1 MRLQKNT
8 ALFERL
14 WLGSIAIGLL
24 LFVFDNKAANPFVSA
39 DLMFVFQLLAAASN
53 AWIVLLVSRKN
64 SKTSRYIIFISFVA
78 GAAMDLPG
86 LIDMS
91 VRGVQWL
98 LTAAQY
104 AMQAVGLYYLV
115 TAKSVTPIRHA
126 ASTITN
132 SKILD
137 CALGLLESEKYTA
150 AITLFNGIIESDPG
164 NGDAYC
170 GRGICFL
177 RLGNTEKGLADI
189 RSAALQGNIPAL
201 ALLRQEDRA
210 RP

>member
-1 MRLQKNT
+1 MRIQKNI

-14 WLGSIAIGLL
+14 WLGSLAIGLL
-24 LFVFDNKAANPFVSA
+24 LFVFDGKAANPFIST
-39 DLMFVFQLLAAASN
+39 DLMFVFQVLAAASN
-53 AWIVLLVSRKN
+53 AWIVLLVSRKK
-64 SKTSRYIIFISFVA
+64 SKTARYLVFISFVA

-91 VRGVQWL
+91 VRGMQWL

-115 TAKSVTPIRHA
+115 TAKSVNPSRHA
-126 ASTITN
+126 ESAVAN

-150 AITLFNGIIESDPG
+150 AITLFTGIIESDPG
-164 NGDAYC
+164 NLDAYC
-170 GRGICFL
+170 GRGICFM

-189 RSAALQGNIPAL
+189 RLAALQGNIPAL

>member
-24 LFVFDNKAANPFVSA
+24 LFVFDSKAANPFVSA
-39 DLMFVFQLLAAASN
+39 DLMFIFQLLAAASN

-64 SKTSRYIIFISFVA
+64 SKTSRYLIFISFVA

-91 VRGVQWL
+91 VRGIQWV
-98 LTAAQY
+98 LTATQY

-115 TAKSVTPIRHA
+115 TAKSVNPIRHA
-126 ASTITN
+126 ESTITN

-150 AITLFNGIIESDPG
+150 AITLFDGIIESDPG

-201 ALLRQEDRA
+201 ALLRQENRTE
-210 RP
+210 P